1 MNLLRTLAA
10 ISSMTMLSRVTGL
23 LRESLFARAFGASA
37 YTDAFIIAFRLPNL
51 LRRLFAEGAFSQ
63 AFVPILS
70 EYKTQHGDQATKTL
84 VDHVATALIWATVLT
99 SIVGIVGAPLLITL
113 LAGDLRETPG
123 AYDASVIMT
132 QMMFPYIACMSF
144 VALAGGILNTWRQ
157 FKIPAFTPV
166 LLNLSFIFASL
177 VLVNYL
183 EQPIYAMAIAVC
195 VGGLLQVAIQ
205 IPSLVK
211 IGMLPRISLNPLHGL
226 RDAGVRRMLRKMGPA
241 VFAVSAAQISLL
253 INTGIAASL
262 AAGAVSALQ
271 YADRLMEFP
280 TAMLGVALGTI
291 LLPSLSKANSEG
303 NTEEYAALLNWGL
316 RLTFLLALPAAVGM
330 ATLAEPMI
338 ATLFHYG
345 KFDDA
350 ALANSAMP
358 LMAYSAGLL
367 GIILVKILAPA
378 FYARQDVKTPVRI
391 AIMVLFATQ
400 LMNVLFVFMLDL
412 GVAGLALSIGLGA
425 CINATC
431 LYVGLRRRGIYT
443 PQPGWLTFFIKLAVA
458 VGVMGLLAWF
468 GQAQFDWA
476 AMKATPGLRIGALL
490 GIITVSAFAY
500 FAVLAVLGF
509 RPRDFRRRAN

>member
-70 EYKTQHGDQATKTL
+70 EYKTQHGEGATKTL

-157 FKIPAFTPV
+157 FKVPAFTPV

-211 IGMLPRISLNPLHGL
+211 IGMLPRISLNPMHGL

-303 NTEEYAALLNWGL
+303 NAEEYAALLNWGL
-316 RLTFLLALPAAVGM
+316 RLTFLLALPAAVGL

-400 LMNVLFVFMLDL
+400 LMNLLFVFLLDL

-431 LYVGLRRRGIYT
+431 LYVGLRRRGIYA

-458 VGVMGLLAWF
+458 VGVMGVLAWY

-476 AMKATPGLRIGALL
+476 AMKATPALRIGALL
-490 GIITVSAFAY
+490 AIIGACAFAY

>member
-70 EYKTQHGDQATKTL
+70 EYKTQHGDVATKTL
-84 VDHVATALIWATVLT
+84 VDHVATSLLWATVLT
-99 SIVGIVGAPLLITL
+99 SIVGIIGAPLLIMV

-123 AYDASVIMT
+123 AYNASVIMT

-211 IGMLPRISLNPLHGL
+211 IGMLPRISFNPMTGL
-226 RDAGVRRMLRKMGPA
+226 RDAGVRRMLKKMGPA

-303 NTEEYAALLNWGL
+303 DTAEYAALLNWGL

-330 ATLAEPMI
+330 ATLAVPMI

-350 ALANSAMP
+350 ALVNSSMP

-391 AIMVLFATQ
+391 AVAVLVATQ
-400 LMNVLFVFMLDL
+400 LMNLIFVPLM

-431 LYVGLRRRGIYT
+431 LYIGLRKRGIYT
-443 PQPGWLTFFIKLAVA
+443 PQPGWAKFFLKLAIGVA
-458 VGVMGLLAWF
+458 VMGAVAWF

-490 GIITVSAFAY
+490 GIIVASAVTY
-500 FAVLAVLGF
+500 FAMLALLGF
-509 RPRDFRRRAN
+509 RPRDFRRRAA